1 MKIMTW
7 NIVRVYLF
15 LLIKVL
21 TRIRMA
27 YELYPNTIRTQYAE
41 STGWVAQAPCS
52 WNGLESHKDILD
64 KLDADIICF
73 QGA

>member
-27 YELYPNTIRTQYAE
+27 YGLYRNTIRTQYAE
-41 STGWVAQAPCS
+41 LTGWVAQAPVQ
-52 WNGLESHKDILD
+52 LERPEVT
-64 KLDADIICF
+64 
-73 QGA
+73 QGYP